1 MNIEKRTAV
10 ILRGKIIAIFKSE
23 EDDIVDYVYDNY
35 IYIGLSYEDV
45 SDLEFRTIYVEL

>member
-1 MNIEKRTAV
+1 MNVEKRTAL

-23 EDDIVDYVYDNY
+23 EDDVVDYVYENY
-35 IYIGLSYEDV
+35 MYIGLSYEDV

>member
-10 ILRGKIIAIFKSE
+10 VLRGKIIAIFKPE
-23 EDDIVDYVYDNY
+23 EDDVVDYVYENY
-35 IYIGLSYEDV
+35 LYIGLSYEDV